1 MLPEER
7 KSGGL
12 WIWISLAVIVLGAA
26 GAYFFLVKPAG
37 QPQPSSPPAA
47 EHQLQVDE
55 HMRKAEAAFS
65 QGNYDL
71 AVEEYTAVLQLN
83 PASVRAKEGIERAK
97 KAKAAESVILP
108 GGKGTP

>member
-1 MLPEER
+1 MVA
-7 KSGGL
+7 
-12 WIWISLAVIVLGAA
+12 LAGV
-26 GAYFFLVKPAG
+26 GAYFYLLRPAG
-37 QPQPSSPPAA
+37 QPQPSAPPAA
-47 EHQLQVDE
+47 EHQLQIDE
-55 HMRKAEAAFS
+55 HIHKAEAAFS

-71 AVEEYTAVLQLN
+71 AIEEYTAVLQLN

>member
-1 MLPEER
+1 VVV
-7 KSGGL
+7 
-12 WIWISLAVIVLGAA
+12 LAAA
-26 GAYFFLVKPAG
+26 AAYFFLVKPAG
-37 QPQPSSPPAA
+37 QPQPSAPPAA
-47 EHQLQVDE
+47 EHQLQIDE

-108 GGKGTP
+108 GGKSTP